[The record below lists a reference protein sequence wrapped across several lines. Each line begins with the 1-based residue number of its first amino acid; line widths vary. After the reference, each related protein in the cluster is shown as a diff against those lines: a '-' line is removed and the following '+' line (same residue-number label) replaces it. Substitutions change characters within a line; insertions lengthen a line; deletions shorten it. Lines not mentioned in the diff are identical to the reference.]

1 MKRNLALIAALVAL
15 VIPISACVSQDQDR
29 RTGSPADVLEQA
41 DPPEVQASQLAATKP
56 GKQIPLRQGEKRM
69 TVKMAEEYTPSAP
82 TGVGT
87 DDYRCFLLDPELDK
101 DVFLTGSQVLPGNPQ
116 VVHHVIL
123 FRVDPE
129 QVAEAQA
136 KDAETDDPGWTCFG
150 GTGLKGEFANV
161 DDANW
166 LAAWAP
172 GGDETKTPDGYGT
185 PLRAG
190 SQIVMQVHYN
200 LLQGAAPDVSS
211 TQLRW
216 MSGDSDLIPLHT
228 YQLPAP
234 VELPCRPDHDS
245 GPLCNRFAAEADI
258 RERFGADQNTHN
270 LLHLLCDTPIEAV
283 QTTSCVRNI
292 TRGMTVLGVAGH
304 MHLLGRKISIETNP
318 GTPEAKT
325 ILDIPIWDFDNQGSK
340 PLKEPL
346 HLDAG
351 DTVKVTCTH
360 VQWLRDVLPA
370 FAEQREDRYI
380 LWAEGSTDEMCLGTM
395 SVAFDDES

>member
-1 MKRNLALIAALVAL
+1 MRRTLALVAALVAL
-15 VIPISACVSQDQDR
+15 VVPLSACVAEDQDR
-29 RTGSPADVLEQA
+29 RTGSPADVLEQP

-56 GKQIPLRQGEKRM
+56 GKQIPLRAGEHRM
-69 TVKMAEEYTPSAP
+69 TVQMADEYTPSAP
-82 TGVGT
+82 TGQGT
-87 DDYRCFLLDPELDK
+87 DDYRCFLLDPKLEK

-123 FRVDPE
+123 FRVEPE

-136 KDAETDDPGWTCFG
+136 LDADSPDPGWTCFG
-150 GTGLKGEFANV
+150 GTGLKGEFTNV

-190 SQIVMQVHYN
+190 AQIVMQVHYN

-216 MSGDSDLIPLHT
+216 MRGDAGLIPLHT

-234 VELPCRPDHDS
+234 VELPCRPDHDDN
-245 GPLCNRFAAEADI
+245 PLCFRNAAEADA
-258 RERFGADQNTHN
+258 RARFGADQNTHN
-270 LLHLLCDTPIEAV
+270 LLHFLCNSQVEASS
-283 QTTSCVRNI
+283 TTSCVRNI
-292 TRGMTVLGVAGH
+292 NRGMTVMAVAGH

-318 GTPEAKT
+318 GTPEART
-325 ILDIPIWDFDNQGSK
+325 LLDIPVWDFDNQGSK

-370 FAEQREDRYI
+370 FAEQREDRYVM
-380 LWAEGSTDEMCLGTM
+380 WAEGSTDEMCLGTM
-395 SVAFDDES
+395 TVAFDDGS

>member
-1 MKRNLALIAALVAL
+1 M
-15 VIPISACVSQDQDR
+15 D
-29 RTGSPADVLEQA
+29 
-41 DPPEVQASQLAATKP
+41 
-56 GKQIPLRQGEKRM
+56 
-69 TVKMAEEYTPSAP
+69 EEYTPSAP

-87 DDYRCFLLDPELDK
+87 DDYRCFLLDPKLDE
-101 DVFLTGSQVLPGNPQ
+101 DVWLTGNQVLPGNPS

-129 QVAEAQA
+129 QVAEAKA
-136 KDAETDDPGWTCFG
+136 KDAETPDEGWTCFG

-185 PLRAG
+185 QLRAG

-200 LLQGAAPDVSS
+200 LLKGAAPDTSS

-216 MSGDSDLIPLHT
+216 MKGSTDLTPLHT
-228 YQLPAP
+228 FQMPAP
-234 VELPCRPDHDS
+234 VEMPCRPDHSD
-245 GPLCNRFAAEADI
+245 GPLCSRAAAEADLKA
-258 RERFGADQNTHN
+258 RFGADQNTHN
-270 LLHLLCDTPIEAV
+270 LLHLLCDSPIEP
-283 QTTSCVRNI
+283 TSTMSCTRRVN
-292 TRGMTVLGVAGH
+292 RGMTILGVAGH
-304 MHLLGRKISIETNP
+304 MHLLGRQISMTTNP

-351 DTVKVTCTH
+351 DTINVTCKH

-370 FAEQREDRYI
+370 FEGQREDRYV

-395 SVAFDDES
+395 SVAFDDER